1 MAQQNCQILNWNVR
15 ALNDGAWQDSVSELV
30 RSTGSTIVCIQE
42 TKMQVMDQIIK
53 IVVSRTVG
61 AKFVNSYIVL
71 LAEQTRGGILLAVNE
86 DFFDLSD
93 VELTT
98 NAITAQV
105 TMRADGIKWQ
115 ITVVYIRLA
124 R

>member
-71 LAEQTRGGILLAVNE
+71 PAEQTRGGILLAVNE